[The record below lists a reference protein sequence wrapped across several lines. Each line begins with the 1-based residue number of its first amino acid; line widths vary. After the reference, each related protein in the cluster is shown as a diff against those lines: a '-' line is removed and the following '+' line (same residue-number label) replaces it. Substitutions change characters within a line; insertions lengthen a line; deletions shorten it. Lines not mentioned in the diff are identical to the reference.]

1 MLRLAV
7 FLLSS
12 CFFGGCTAQSPE
24 NKLEEKYPEAKKIN
38 WRTDRNGNEEAHF
51 TLNGSSYRAD
61 FSPDG
66 HWIET
71 ERNIKWSELPPAV
84 KESLD
89 KNAHVEKK
97 HVVEIEEVNHHEK
110 GWFYDVEIRKKK
122 GKRDIQIAPD
132 GRVIQKEA
140 WK

>member
-1 MLRLAV
+1 M
-7 FLLSS
+7 
-12 CFFGGCTAQSPE
+12 
-24 NKLEEKYPEAKKIN
+24 
-38 WRTDRNGNEEAHF
+38 
-51 TLNGSSYRAD
+51 
-61 FSPDG
+61 
-66 HWIET
+66 
-71 ERNIKWSELPPAV
+71 

-140 WK
+140 WKWQNGYTAFSG